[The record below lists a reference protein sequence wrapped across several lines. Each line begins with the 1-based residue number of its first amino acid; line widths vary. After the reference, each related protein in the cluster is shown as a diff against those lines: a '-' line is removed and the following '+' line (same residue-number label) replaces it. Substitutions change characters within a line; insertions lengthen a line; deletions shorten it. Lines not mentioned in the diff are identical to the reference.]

1 MINCRIKVIDIKL
14 QFVQKENS
22 QVNTT
27 CCILAIYIY
36 CVYKWESY
44 SYINYLSLINHPLQ
58 MRWHFVC
65 SFNLQSY
72 KYIHHKCWICHFT
85 QQENI
90 SQRYKE
96 NHCYYFKLCE
106 THNNMQNYLWKQI
119 LMFLQMQILSFFKF
133 LVSCVFFSSFLG
145 SLSLLSFNSF
155 FYSSL

>member
-1 MINCRIKVIDIKL
+1 M
-14 QFVQKENS
+14 QKENS

-96 NHCYYFKLCE
+96 NHCYYPNYVKLIIICKIIFGSRFW
-106 THNNMQNYLWKQI
+106 L
-119 LMFLQMQILSFFKF
+119 FLQMQILSFFKF
-133 LVSCVFFSSFLG
+133 LVSCVFFFFVFWAL
-145 SLSLLSFNSF
+145 SLS
-155 FYSSL
+155 